1 MVKDST
7 TWICERICEVCIA
20 TYIQGKKKEKHY
32 NAHMSYLQDF
42 HKENLKG
49 MFIGYN
55 GAHYNTLIQ
64 WFTAAY

>member
-1 MVKDST
+1 
-7 TWICERICEVCIA
+7 
-20 TYIQGKKKEKHY
+20 
-32 NAHMSYLQDF
+32 MSYLQDF